1 MPATTTTTISSVCP
15 TCGTIG
21 KLRKRSCCGRGG
33 SWFKKCGNAK
43 LDHTWYEGIQVCKA
57 PLEESKLALG
67 QTQLSPAQQKRN
79 HDAGM
84 VQSET
89 VITAVKTLEFAPGNM
104 STRIPH
110 ATPIIMSAYTRANA
124 PINSPFYLSSDTS
137 MSVTASSQSSDITST
152 THDNG
157 TLNSQPTSAEV
168 ATTTST
174 STSAPIRTPT
184 ITATNILI
192 NKSVNTPIRTSRSPK
207 ISTHVLPPTVT
218 HSSASM
224 PIIPQGCE
232 TLLETVVRT
241 NLLPFLLYFSVK
253 HFPESLR
260 NLRSK

>member
-1 MPATTTTTISSVCP
+1 MPAATTAMINVCP
-15 TCGTIG
+15 KCGIMG
-21 KLRKRSCCGRGG
+21 QFGKRSCCGRGG
-33 SWFKKCGNAK
+33 SWFKNCASTGNAK
-43 LDHTWYEGIQVCKA
+43 LYHTWYEGIQACKA
-57 PLEESKLALG
+57 SVEQSKLAFI
-67 QTQLSPAQQKRN
+67 QSQLHTLQQKRDHSSN
-79 HDAGM
+79 DSS
-84 VQSET
+84 V
-89 VITAVKTLEFAPGNM
+89 VNPKTLKFTPANT
-104 STRIPH
+104 STRIPRT
-110 ATPIIMSAYTRANA
+110 TPIITPAYTRVNV
-124 PINSPFYLSSDTS
+124 PINLPTRLSIDMS